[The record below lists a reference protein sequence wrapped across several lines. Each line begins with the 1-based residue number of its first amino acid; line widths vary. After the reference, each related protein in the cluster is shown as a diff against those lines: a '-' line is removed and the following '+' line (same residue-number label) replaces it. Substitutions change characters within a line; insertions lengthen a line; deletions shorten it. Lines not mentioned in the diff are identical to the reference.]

1 MIKKQ
6 LLEKVGLVVV
16 ATLKI
21 KDATDFSLLSK
32 IFVMVND
39 KQPLLKYE
47 ISNY

>member
-1 MIKKQ
+1 M
-6 LLEKVGLVVV
+6 GLVVGYFR
-16 ATLKI
+16 LEI
-21 KDATDFSLLSK
+21 KDATDFSLLCK

>member
-1 MIKKQ
+1 MTERKWAQ
-6 LLEKVGLVVV
+6 WWWLE
-16 ATLKI
+16 I

-39 KQPLLKYE
+39 KQRLLKYE